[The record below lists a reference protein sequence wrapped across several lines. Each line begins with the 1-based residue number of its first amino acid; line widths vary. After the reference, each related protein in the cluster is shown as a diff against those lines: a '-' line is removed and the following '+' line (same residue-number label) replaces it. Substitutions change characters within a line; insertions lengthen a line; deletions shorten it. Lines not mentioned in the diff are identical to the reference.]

1 MSSER
6 SAGGGDAAPQDRR
19 SVSVVI
25 RGRVQ
30 GVSYRAWTKKTAEK
44 LGLAGQVR
52 NRADGA
58 VEAVFSG
65 GAEAVQRML
74 DLCRK
79 GPLLARVDEVIVS
92 EGAADPGSNGFV
104 IARDGS

>member
-1 MSSER
+1 
-6 SAGGGDAAPQDRR
+6 
-19 SVSVVI
+19 
-25 RGRVQ
+25 
-30 GVSYRAWTKKTAEK
+30 
-44 LGLAGQVR
+44 
-52 NRADGA
+52 

-65 GAEAVQRML
+65 DPAAIQRML